1 MAKEEGIRIAFDA
14 FTPTNRDVYVDRAYF
29 GYDGMVNLLEII
41 GNDWERALRS
51 RDIQWDLYE
60 ERRAA
65 LPAKETERVGAT
77 NLA

>member
-1 MAKEEGIRIAFDA
+1 
-14 FTPTNRDVYVDRAYF
+14 
-29 GYDGMVNLLEII
+29 VNLLEII